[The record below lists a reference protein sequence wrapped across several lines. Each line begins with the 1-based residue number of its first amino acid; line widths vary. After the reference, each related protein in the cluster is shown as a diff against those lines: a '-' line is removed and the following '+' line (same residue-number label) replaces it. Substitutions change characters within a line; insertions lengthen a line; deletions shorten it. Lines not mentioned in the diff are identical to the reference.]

1 MCETILIQE
10 LNLPSSGLRDFEN
23 DVPIPKFSPF
33 PYRSKPAA
41 RAAESLEDDTFFR
54 FHFLAQAAHRII
66 LSRIRNTL
74 FIYCECNPKSEKLC
88 CNEGLPLRTAES
100 ENFPPPSLVHELQ
113 HQLEQ
118 WKNSLPESIRIDD
131 SVLSSK
137 PKTPMHA
144 FATAILHTRYK
155 VAKFHIGRPFL

>member
-33 PYRSKPAA
+33 PHRGRPTARSAG
-41 RAAESLEDDTFFR
+41 SLEDDTFFR

-74 FIYCECNPKSEKLC
+74 FIYCECNTEYRKLYF
-88 CNEGLPLRTAES
+88 T
-100 ENFPPPSLVHELQ
+100 
-113 HQLEQ
+113 
-118 WKNSLPESIRIDD
+118 
-131 SVLSSK
+131 
-137 PKTPMHA
+137 
-144 FATAILHTRYK
+144 
-155 VAKFHIGRPFL
+155 